1 MFLPSWLYNN
11 LKTFIL
17 LSSPLFQTPF
27 VHGFLYMIFY
37 YGPLR
42 HVCKPFMQSIIS
54 HNQSCL
60 ECSYLADC
68 TIISKLSSY
77 SVQLSFQTPF
87 VHGFLYMIFYY
98 GSLRHVCKPFMQTII
113 SHNKSCLECFYLAD
127 CTIIS
132 KLSSYSVHLSFKLPL
147 SMGSFTW
154 SFIMDHWD
162 MYINPLSKL

>member
-1 MFLPSWLYNN
+1 
-11 LKTFIL
+11 
-17 LSSPLFQTPF
+17 
-27 VHGFLYMIFY
+27 MIFY

-77 SVQLSFQTPF
+77 SVHLSFQAPF

-113 SHNKSCLECFYLAD
+113 SHNQSCFECLYLSD

-132 KLSSYSVHLSFKLPL
+132 KLSSYSVPLSFQTPFVHGFFY
-147 SMGSFTW
+147 MIFYYGSLRHVCKPFMQSIISHNQSCLECGLLKGFTYM
-154 SFIMDHWD
+154 SQ
-162 MYINPLSKL
+162 